1 MDVKVILVD
10 GEVRA
15 ALARLELA
23 SRNMG
28 EAMKAI
34 AASLADEVEENFEQE
49 GRPRWKQ
56 SDRAKAEGK
65 EKPKKGREAVPG
77 KTLQLTGQLAASIST
92 RSNRNMAMVG
102 TNKVYGAIH
111 QFGGQAG
118 RGRKVTLVAR
128 PFLPVTASGEL
139 QAEAKTEVLATVLRH
154 LQNAANF

>member
-15 ALARLELA
+15 ALTRLELA

-28 EAMKAI
+28 DAMKAI
-34 AASLADEVEENFEQE
+34 AASLADEVEENFEQQ
-49 GRPRWKQ
+49 GRPRWSPLKNP
-56 SDRAKAEGK
+56 S
-65 EKPKKGREAVPG
+65 EKRKGGRI
-77 KTLQLTGQLAASIST
+77 LQDSGQLAASVST

-118 RGRKVTLVAR
+118 RGRKVTIVAR